1 MQMLKRLVRP
11 FFIRYTPFFKSLLFH
26 RLSRGEHHVAS
37 GWASLSHGMPEP
49 FVSDAHRSIPLPSQK
64 LFLVEKSLFFL
75 LDKPFFAGRR
85 TAMLLVKKG

>member
-1 MQMLKRLVRP
+1 
-11 FFIRYTPFFKSLLFH
+11 
-26 RLSRGEHHVAS
+26 
-37 GWASLSHGMPEP
+37 MPEP

-64 LFLVEKSLFFL
+64 LFLVEKSVFFL